1 MFVNHLLLLVVAACR
16 FVVGFLKHWVS
27 GGSRIHRTRQEKLS
41 PPTTGPAKLL
51 RFPHEFRPP
60 KCVVSLLLSF
70 LFSGRAGVIYIYN
83 IDILFLWDEL
93 ATEAPLSIF
102 DLGNTGDARKS
113 WDGEP
118 TVFPCISSV

>member
-1 MFVNHLLLLVVAACR
+1 MCGFAVA
-16 FVVGFLKHWVS
+16 FF
-27 GGSRIHRTRQEKLS
+27 
-41 PPTTGPAKLL
+41 
-51 RFPHEFRPP
+51 
-60 KCVVSLLLSF
+60 SF
-70 LFSGRAGVIYIYN
+70 LGTCRSYIYN